1 MGRFPKAEKDI
12 ADVYNK
18 YSDMLFRV
26 ALMHSG
32 NKDDA
37 MDAVQDVYVKYM
49 GSNILFLSSEHE
61 KAWFIRALINRCH
74 DINRKNSVRNHDELS
89 RAENVSYNEY
99 FSGDGF
105 SVADAI
111 EKLPEKIKT
120 VIILHYLEGFSVE
133 ETAKMLKL
141 SSSAVK
147 MRLSRGRDALKKL
160 LEEEMYV

>member
-1 MGRFPKAEKDI
+1 M
-12 ADVYNK
+12 
-18 YSDMLFRV
+18 
-26 ALMHSG
+26 
-32 NKDDA
+32 
-37 MDAVQDVYVKYM
+37 
-49 GSNILFLSSEHE
+49 
-61 KAWFIRALINRCH
+61 
-74 DINRKNSVRNHDELS
+74 
-89 RAENVSYNEY
+89 
-99 FSGDGF
+99 
-105 SVADAI
+105 ADAI